1 MVYYLKQ
8 NVAILAQISQQVS
21 SIAPQVAIPSAPPP
35 PFSAFSPSSSDV
47 RVNVFWFM
55 SLVFGLFS
63 ALLAILV
70 QQWVRDYMHVFQRY
84 SDPLKSARLRQYLHE
99 GSEGWGMPVV
109 AEAVPALLHVSL
121 FLFFVG
127 LCDSVLNINT
137 TVGVSTIIPV
147 GVGGSFYVFTV
158 IAPVIYPQSPYQ
170 NSFSGI
176 IWYLAQ
182 KFRWRRYRD
191 RGFDGELKSVS
202 PNMAQGQM
210 QLAMEETEGR
220 KGRDKRAI
228 RWLVDNLT
236 EDAEMDSFVTAIPGS
251 FNVEWGV
258 DVWKGVSKVIDDE
271 NKKSGNGLIAGRD
284 PSFSTGL
291 PLVVRPSPTRTI
303 RSPFSSV
310 FRLVRTRAPSVPAIH
325 PLPSLSVA
333 CPSHVCLQSF
343 SAHIQGEGVM
353 RDLSRRIAHLLET
366 CKNHGLFATE
376 ELWRKRTRACIETTA
391 SLVCCADAELSWFGE
406 IGNLLGEIGSV
417 EKARES
423 SSVGMDESFV
433 MRWTCLSLI
442 AIRPILEGDK
452 TLHSYA
458 GLAVKALKQ
467 FQNEKGTDDEQA
479 EKNAQRIDETFEGA
493 WAYQRQLY
501 YALFRHGNPTVEQ
514 AHDILYDHEPQ
525 LSELER
531 VKIEAERM
539 RDADLWIDLLQDM
552 VQGATHGI
560 VRQLPGTDNSPSG
573 HISFSQV
580 FDLFI
585 DPLKIQFIPLQRS
598 LDGVCSLCPK
608 FRGILERKEDDLGY
622 QATLKAL
629 ETFAKAPIWQNGL
642 LRRQLWR
649 LQDLRDGGG
658 LGFTVELFFLALRQ
672 LLSNSVSR
680 ESHSALFVG
689 TFRAITSDWPKY
701 KRSLGTQ
708 KILLAM
714 VAPFDGVVSRF
725 DCPSHITDEFLVLL
739 GNVLKGQTGS
749 HIDHAVQ
756 EHSTNPTEL
765 GAKVMAVIS
774 QSQLSS
780 S

>member
-21 SIAPQVAIPSAPPP
+21 SIAPQVPIPSTPPP
-35 PFSAFSPSSSDV
+35 PFSAFSPSSSDI

-63 ALLAILV
+63 ALLATLV

-84 SDPLKSARLRQYLHE
+84 SDPLKSSRLRQYLHE
-99 GSEGWGMPVV
+99 GSEGWCMPVV
-109 AEAVPALLHVSL
+109 AEAVPGLLHVSL

-147 GVGGSFYVFTV
+147 GVGGLLYVFTT

-182 KFRWRRYRD
+182 KFRWRRYKD
-191 RGFDGELKSVS
+191 RGFDGDLKSVS

-220 KGRDKRAI
+220 KGRDERSI

-236 EDAEMDSFVTAIPGS
+236 EDAEMDSFVAAIPGS

-258 DVWKGVSKVIDDE
+258 DVWKRVSRAIDGE
-271 NKKSGNGLIAGRD
+271 KKTSGNEPVVRQD
-284 PSFSTGL
+284 PSFSAGL
-291 PLVVRPSPTRTI
+291 PLVVRPSTRTI
-303 RSPFSSV
+303 RGPFSSSL
-310 FRLVRTRAPSVPAIH
+310 FRLVRTRGSRVPTIH
-325 PLPSLSVA
+325 PLAPPSVA
-333 CPSHVCLQSF
+333 CPSHVRLQSF
-343 SAHIQGEGVM
+343 SAYIQGEGVM
-353 RDLSRRIAHLLET
+353 RDLSRRVAHLLET
-366 CKNHGLFATE
+366 CKNRGLFATE

-391 SLVCCADAELSWFGE
+391 SLVCCADAELSWFGD
-406 IGNLLGEIGSV
+406 IGKLLGEIGSV
-417 EKARES
+417 EKAQES
-423 SSVGMDESFV
+423 SSVGMDEPFV

-452 TLHSYA
+452 TLQSYA
-458 GLAVKALKQ
+458 GLAVKAFKQ
-467 FQNEKGTDDEQA
+467 YQDEKGTDDEQA
-479 EKNAQRIDETFEGA
+479 EKNAQKIDETFEGT

-514 AHDILYDHEPQ
+514 AHDILHDHEPQ

-539 RDADLWIDLLQDM
+539 RDADLWIDLVQDT
-552 VQGATHGI
+552 VLCTTHGI
-560 VRQLPGTDNSPSG
+560 VRQLPGTDDFPSD

-580 FDLFI
+580 LNLFV
-585 DPLKIQFIPLQRS
+585 DPLKIQFIPLRRS
-598 LDGVCSLCPK
+598 LDGLCSLCPK
-608 FRGILERKEDDLGY
+608 FRAILDRKEEGLGY

-642 LRRQLWR
+642 LRQQLWR

-672 LLSNSVSR
+672 LLSNSLSR
-680 ESHSALFVG
+680 ESHSALFLG
-689 TFRAITSDWPKY
+689 TFRAITSDWPKH

-708 KILLAM
+708 KMLLVM
-714 VAPFDGVVSRF
+714 VAPFDGVISRF
-725 DCPSHITDEFLVLL
+725 NYPSHITDEFLVLL
-739 GNVLKGQTGS
+739 GNVLRGQTGS

-756 EHSTNPTEL
+756 EFSTNPTEL